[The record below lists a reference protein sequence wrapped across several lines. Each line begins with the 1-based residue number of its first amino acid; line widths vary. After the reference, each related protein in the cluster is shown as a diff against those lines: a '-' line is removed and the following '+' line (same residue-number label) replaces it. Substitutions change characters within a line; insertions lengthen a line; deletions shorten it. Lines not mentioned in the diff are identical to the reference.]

1 MVVLETLEEWVCI
14 RHWVLTAYQSSY
26 QRFAI
31 SLKKKNFSYVWV
43 YADGSEAFPDYSN
56 YFAPLLQ
63 STTEHS
69 DWLKGGNALKELLY
83 C

>member
-1 MVVLETLEEWVCI
+1 MVLETLEEWVCI
-14 RHWVLTAYQSSY
+14 GHWVLTAYQSSY

-56 YFAPLLQ
+56 YFAALLQ